1 MAPPARRLTLLIFLV
16 AALLAA
22 LPALAQA
29 SPDGDDDPTY
39 NAGSAFGTQYSL
51 IDGESSLGGARP
63 VTDHETT
70 GGSSV
75 TAAVVRTGET
85 SQSIR
90 LTRFNTNGQPAGFG
104 GDGISVQAIPVNDH
118 SITELLDI
126 RILSRRHVLGPGAGL
141 PESFGEGQGDIL
153 LRYHFDVDGVLQT
166 DDVASKLPVP
176 CQPDMQ
182 NGSGIQEVTQY
193 VGAVVAARVKANG
206 DVAALWDC
214 IPQHDY
220 SSRAVEY
227 CEDNWVFVTSYGP
240 ADVVETAARK
250 LPETV
255 SYGNDLELGPTGD
268 PYALVGI
275 CPPEIIPLVGV
286 DGSSQVFH
294 VNADATLTL
303 ADPAAGSEELDGLP
317 VDLAVDS
324 QARPVVWTEDVNP
337 VLPADGNNHWIVWR
351 LKALDLTLDTSWGDA
366 GKATITDPRLAFA
379 TGGGGPEVKV
389 NFLTVRPDNK
399 VLATGR
405 NDDGSTNG
413 IIAGLTNGGDTDTGF
428 ATSGFKEFEYSAN
441 NEFLRIGEPTLQS
454 DGKVLVPHTSGGGF
468 EERTALRIAPPPDPE
483 EEQYVGVTRLR
494 GPGGGGGGGGPPPP
508 DDVPSNPDTGS
519 TPSNPTSEPPS
530 LVTPSATAPA
540 ICGRRAISLV
550 RADVR
555 RKTVKLTGLVGSA
568 LFGKR
573 VTIQT
578 DPKGARS
585 SAFTTTTTV
594 TASSTGAFTA
604 TVDRPKRSDFVS
616 VRYRARSGGAT
627 SKSLKLPQRLTSRS
641 VKSAKNT
648 ITVEGRVKKSVLG
661 RRNNVIIRRLIC
673 GRYRRVGSARPDRD
687 GNYTVTFPVTTSSDE
702 VAFYRAE
709 ARVLR
714 RRGSKVYVIQY
725 ARAIVIR
732 TTGQTG

>member
-1 MAPPARRLTLLIFLV
+1 M
-16 AALLAA
+16 
-22 LPALAQA
+22 
-29 SPDGDDDPTY
+29 
-39 NAGSAFGTQYSL
+39 
-51 IDGESSLGGARP
+51 
-63 VTDHETT
+63 
-70 GGSSV
+70 
-75 TAAVVRTGET
+75 
-85 SQSIR
+85 
-90 LTRFNTNGQPAGFG
+90 
-104 GDGISVQAIPVNDH
+104 
-118 SITELLDI
+118 
-126 RILSRRHVLGPGAGL
+126 
-141 PESFGEGQGDIL
+141 
-153 LRYHFDVDGVLQT
+153 
-166 DDVASKLPVP
+166 
-176 CQPDMQ
+176 
-182 NGSGIQEVTQY
+182 
-193 VGAVVAARVKANG
+193 
-206 DVAALWDC
+206 
-214 IPQHDY
+214 
-220 SSRAVEY
+220 
-227 CEDNWVFVTSYGP
+227 
-240 ADVVETAARK
+240 
-250 LPETV
+250 
-255 SYGNDLELGPTGD
+255 
-268 PYALVGI
+268 GI
-275 CPPEIIPLVGV
+275 CPQVIPLVGV
-286 DGSSQVFH
+286 GGSSQVFH

-303 ADPAAGSEELDGLP
+303 ADPTGGSEELDGLP

-337 VLPADGNNHWIVWR
+337 ALPPDGNNHWIVWR
-351 LKALDLTLDTSWGDA
+351 LKALDLTLDTSWGDN

-379 TGGGGPEVKV
+379 TGGAVQDEVKV
-389 NFLTVRPDNK
+389 NFLTVRAGNK

-468 EERTALRIAPPPDPE
+468 EDRPALRIAPPPSDD
-483 EEQYVGVTRLR
+483 QYVGVTRLV
-494 GPGGGGGGGGPPPP
+494 GPPGGGGGGGGPPPP
-508 DDVPSNPDTGS
+508 DDEPSNP
-519 TPSNPTSEPPS
+519 NPAHDSDRSRRTTLARDPERNR
-530 LVTPSATAPA
+530 PA

-555 RKTVKLTGLVGSA
+555 GKKVKLTGLVGSA

-578 DPKGARS
+578 DPKGARN

-648 ITVEGRVKKSVLG
+648 ITVKGRVKKSVLG
-661 RRNNVIIRRLIC
+661 RRNNVIDPPADLWSLPQ
-673 GRYRRVGSARPDRD
+673 GRQRQARRD
-687 GNYTVTFPVTTSSDE
+687 GKYTVTFPLTKSSDE

-714 RRGSKVYVIQY
+714 KRGSKVYVIQY